1 MTILAHAADAAPIL
15 ALAVLVL
22 GLACLVLKNRAEGA

>member
-1 MTILAHAADAAPIL
+1 MTILAHAEDALPIL

-22 GLACLVLKNRAEGA
+22 CAACLVWKNRAEGA